1 MTEVRTRLRDERGFV
16 GRLMVVWLVLLA
28 VVVVTGIDAVS
39 IALTTIKTSSAADK
53 AAVRA
58 AAEFKVEDS
67 LREAFDAATEQLRE
81 DMPDAKLDPENFEID
96 PSTGRITLT
105 VTAKATTLIAK
116 RVSFL
121 KHLTKVSETSSARP
135 PE

>member
-67 LREAFDAATEQLRE
+67 LREAFDAATEQLSE

-121 KHLTKVSETSSARP
+121 KHLTKVSETSSGAP
-135 PE
+135 A

>member
-1 MTEVRTRLRDERGFV
+1 MMEVRTRLRDERGFV

-28 VVVVTGIDAVS
+28 VVVVAGIDAVS

-67 LREAFDAATEQLRE
+67 LRAAFDAATEQLSE

-121 KHLTKVSETSSARP
+121 KHLTKVSETSSGAP
-135 PE
+135 A

>member
-58 AAEFKVEDS
+58 AAEFKVEES
-67 LREAFDAATEQLRE
+67 LREAFDAATEQLSE

-121 KHLTKVSETSSARP
+121 KHLTKVSETSSGAP
-135 PE
+135 A